1 MPYAKLTITVPESIW
16 IGDISRTYAD
26 TRFRVLAATANDSTG
41 VARLK
46 LIGSDPEAV
55 CETMREY
62 DAVADLTVF
71 ETDPDQFQIQVETTM
86 PLLLT
91 SLQASGVPIETPF
104 EVSDGEMALETTIPQ
119 HRLSKLG
126 KQLDEFGITFS
137 VEQIKQEFTSDTL
150 LTSRQQSLLS
160 EAIDRGYYDTPR
172 QITLTELSNEL
183 DIAASTCCE
192 ILHRAEEQVLKKHVR
207 GTREIEPKMPAS
219 AD

>member
-1 MPYAKLTITVPESIW
+1 MPYAKLTITVPESVW

-41 VARLK
+41 VARIR
-46 LIGSDPEAV
+46 LIGSEPEAV
-55 CETMREY
+55 CETMCEY

-71 ETDPDQFQIQVETTM
+71 ETDPNQYRIQVETTK

-104 EVSDGEMALETTIPQ
+104 EVSDGEMVLETTIPQ

-126 KQLDEFGITFS
+126 EQLDEFGISFS
-137 VEQIKQEFTSDTL
+137 VEQIKQEFESDAL
-150 LTSRQQSLLS
+150 LTTRQQSLLY
-160 EAIDRGYYDTPR
+160 EAIDHGYYDTPR

-183 DIAASTCCE
+183 DMAASTCCE
-192 ILHRAEEQVLKKHVR
+192 VLHRAEEQVLKKHVQEA
-207 GTREIEPKMPAS
+207 REIEHRVPAS